1 MGLESCSLCCS
12 NNGTGLS
19 GILEL
24 ICADAK
30 MQRKIPKHLGK
41 YLLKNIWSKPDN
53 LTIILGVHKHQWSCK
68 YHWRSHFIF
77 NEVQYLPIQ
86 RNQFAVKFLRYN
98 CFWLVLWDYMS
109 VIWKTSDQRGSSFY
123 CNGKKTCNFLLSRC
137 IILIFNL

>member
-1 MGLESCSLCCS
+1 MRVVPCVVATMALVSVVYWSWYVQMLRSKGKFQNIWE
-12 NNGTGLS
+12 N
-19 GILEL
+19 
-24 ICADAK
+24 ICW
-30 MQRKIPKHLGK
+30 KI
-41 YLLKNIWSKPDN
+41 IWSKPDN

-109 VIWKTSDQRGSSFY
+109 IIWKTSDQRGSSFY